1 MESCEQR
8 VSWNKGKLVGQ
19 KAPLKPKEI
28 WTIRI
33 NLQNDHQVRDLALF
47 NLAIDSK
54 LRGCDLVNICVH
66 DVTHGGQVF
75 ARAMVIQ

>member
-33 NLQNDHQVRDLALF
+33 NLQNDHQVRDLADYA
-47 NLAIDSK
+47 AIVADSA
-54 LRGCDLVNICVH
+54 GEAAVEPAVA
-66 DVTHGGQVF
+66 VAGG
-75 ARAMVIQ
+75 